1 MERYIIYLPCEFSY
15 MNRKTEEMKQILL
28 LISTLYYYQADRRKA
43 TAILHIQS
51 LVRGF
56 LARRRVRRQARGWL
70 ETLQVMTGS
79 NWLQQALNASSCL
92 QHSG

>member
-1 MERYIIYLPCEFSY
+1 MERYITYLHCEFSF
-15 MNRKTEEMKQILL
+15 MDRKKEEMKYILL

-79 NWLQQALNASSCL
+79 NWL
-92 QHSG
+92 

>member
-1 MERYIIYLPCEFSY
+1 
-15 MNRKTEEMKQILL
+15 MNRKKEEMKHILL
-28 LISTLYYYQADRRKA
+28 FISTLYYYQADRRKA

-70 ETLQVMTGS
+70 ETLQVITGS
-79 NWLQQALNASSCL
+79 NWL
-92 QHSG
+92 

>member
-1 MERYIIYLPCEFSY
+1 MFPTVCNHYGTLHYLSTLRILLYEQ
-15 MNRKTEEMKQILL
+15 KTEEMKQILRPL
-28 LISTLYYYQADRRKA
+28 STLYYYQADRRKA

-70 ETLQVMTGS
+70 ETLQVITGS
-79 NWLQQALNASSCL
+79 NCL
-92 QHSG
+92 

>member
-1 MERYIIYLPCEFSY
+1 MQPLWNVTLPIYLFSF
-15 MNRKTEEMKQILL
+15 MNRKTEEMKQILRL
-28 LISTLYYYQADRRKA
+28 LSTLFYYQADRRKA

-70 ETLQVMTGS
+70 ETLQVITGS
-79 NWLQQALNASSCL
+79 NWL
-92 QHSG
+92 

>member
-1 MERYIIYLPCEFSY
+1 MD
-15 MNRKTEEMKQILL
+15 RKTEEMKHILL

-70 ETLQVMTGS
+70 ETLQVIIGS
-79 NWLQQALNASSCL
+79 NCL
-92 QHSG
+92 